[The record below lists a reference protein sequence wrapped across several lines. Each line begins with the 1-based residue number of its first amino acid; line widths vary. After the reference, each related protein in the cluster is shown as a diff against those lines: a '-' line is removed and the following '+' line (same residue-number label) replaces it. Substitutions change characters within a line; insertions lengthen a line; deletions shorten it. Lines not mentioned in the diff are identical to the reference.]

1 MGLVSFSHPS
11 LFASFTAPLRSP
23 AQGLVRWLRLV
34 THPHGHEAQRQPP
47 VTARRQLGQSVR
59 STNRRPSSFTVK
71 NPLCGD
77 SPFGTPSV
85 NRLKVVREA
94 DSAVRRG
101 GAGRM
106 MISGRMADVCAELD
120 RMVQSETGAVAK
132 RQG

>member
-1 MGLVSFSHPS
+1 MGLVSFSDPS

-23 AQGLVRWLRLV
+23 AQGLVRWLRLI
-34 THPHGHEAQRQPP
+34 THPHGPETQRQPS
-47 VTARRQLGQSVR
+47 VNARRQLTQSVR
-59 STNRRPSSFTVK
+59 SVSRRPSSFAVK
-71 NPLCGD
+71 HLPCDD

-94 DSAVRRG
+94 DSAVRCG